1 MTKQDL
7 AKIVTQTTVETY
19 EELAPQLIMLLEE
32 TKKNDTLSDMEKSDE
47 IMLNMMGYVKSCTNQ
62 IIIEVLANILGLEE
76 DEEDHSQCG
85 EDCSCGHSHH

>member
-76 DEEDHSQCG
+76 DEEDHSHCG

>member
-76 DEEDHSQCG
+76 GEEDHSHCG